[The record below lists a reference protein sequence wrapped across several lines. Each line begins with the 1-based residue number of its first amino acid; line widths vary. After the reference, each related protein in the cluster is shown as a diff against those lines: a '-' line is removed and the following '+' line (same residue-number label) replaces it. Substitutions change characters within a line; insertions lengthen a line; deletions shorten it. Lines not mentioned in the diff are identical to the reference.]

1 MGRGATH
8 CGATVPDGDRNL
20 TIWSWLRAV
29 ARPTAIVLGLGIGV
43 AACTALPGDGPW
55 MGGAQGTTTEAL
67 PFDVIDLTPTTIAA
81 YRQPESI
88 DRPSVTSAL
97 SAGGKI
103 SVAPGDAIKV
113 RIFEPYEGSIFPTIQ
128 KPGADFGVQRV
139 TDAGT
144 INIPFVGTVQV
155 AGLDLSQIE
164 RRIAQQLNGKAQDP
178 QVIVEFVADRT
189 HTVMVSGDVKTPG
202 RVSILEGVRSV
213 VDAINRVGGPASTGG
228 GGPSGAMGGQ
238 TQLEVV
244 VRRHG
249 DVILTAQ
256 YSELLAG
263 GDIAIQKGDEIVVR
277 PNSRVFTVLGAVMKS
292 GNVEMTKHNL
302 SLLEALGQV
311 GGLNDIRTNKTGVYV
326 FRMGDLKNNLAAR
339 ARVFRL
345 DLMQPVS
352 IFVAQQFGMQARD
365 VIYVTNAPLYEYDK
379 VLTSI
384 YRTFSIVS
392 VVRSTGTSS
401 VALPAF

>member
-1 MGRGATH
+1 M
-8 CGATVPDGDRNL
+8 

-55 MGGAQGTTTEAL
+55 MGGAQGTATEAL

-81 YRQPESI
+81 YKQPESV
-88 DRPSVTSAL
+88 DRPSITSGL

-189 HTVMVSGDVKTPG
+189 HTVMVSGDVKNPG
-202 RVSILEGVRSV
+202 RVSVLEGVRSV
-213 VDAINRVGGPASTGG
+213 VDAINRAGGPVSTAGG
-228 GGPSGAMGGQ
+228 GQSGAMGGM

-249 DVILTAQ
+249 EVILTAQ

-263 GDIAIQKGDEIVVR
+263 ADIAVQKGDEIVVR
-277 PNSRVFTVLGAVMKS
+277 PNSRVFTVLGAVFKS

-311 GGLNDIRTNKTGVYV
+311 GGLNDLRANKTGVYI
-326 FRMGDLKNNLAAR
+326 FRMGDLKNNPGAR

-365 VIYVTNAPLYEYDK
+365 VIYVSNAPLYEYDK

-384 YRTFSIVS
+384 FRTFSIVS
-392 VVRSTGTSS
+392 ILRSSGSAIAVPS
-401 VALPAF
+401 F